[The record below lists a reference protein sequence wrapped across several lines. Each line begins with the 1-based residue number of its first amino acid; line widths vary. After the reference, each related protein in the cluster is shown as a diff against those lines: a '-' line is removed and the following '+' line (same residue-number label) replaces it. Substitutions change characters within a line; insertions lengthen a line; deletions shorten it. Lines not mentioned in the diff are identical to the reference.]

1 MKHLKSIEE
10 FKAVNEQLFGNFG
23 KTLSNKVAALFGG
36 NDPSKTGTSNVAG
49 ASGTSNVPGTS
60 PVTGEITNIS
70 ASGDKGKN
78 IQLLMD
84 AMKRNGITNP
94 YTQKAI
100 LGTIGKESG
109 FIPKDEKGYGNT
121 SNSRIRKIFGKRV
134 TVSDSE
140 LSSLKNNDSKFF
152 DMVYGKRYGNDS
164 PGDGYKYRGRGFN
177 QITYKRGYKKYND
190 LINKENK
197 LGRTVDLINNPDQLN
212 DVDVA
217 AEAAILYFKSNV
229 QSDAMQRKYGT
240 KDINSFKDQ
249 NTALRAIVNINAGL
263 GKDINGS
270 SHLRSAT
277 KALSR
282 ITISPTGVYNIS

>member
-10 FKAVNEQLFGNFG
+10 FKSINE
-23 KTLSNKVAALFGG
+23 
-36 NDPSKTGTSNVAG
+36 NV
-49 ASGTSNVPGTS
+49 
-60 PVTGEITNIS
+60 
-70 ASGDKGKN
+70 SGDKAKN
-78 IQLLMD
+78 FQVVVN
-84 AMKRNGITNP
+84 AMKKHGITNQ

-100 LGTIGKESG
+100 LATISKECG
-109 FIPKDEKGYGNT
+109 FIPKSEKGYGDT
-121 SNSRIRKIFGKRV
+121 ENSIIETKFADKIK
-134 TVSDSE
+134 E
-140 LSSLKNNDSKFF
+140 YENKNKVKVDIESIKKNDKEFF
-152 DMVYGKRYGNDS
+152 DMLYGGKRDNDS

-197 LGRTVDLINNPDQLN
+197 LGRTVDLINNQDQLN